1 MLPTSGGFPMK
12 FWLKGKRNEV
22 NQCQM
27 SKLKVQMKSKAQSE
41 KRMPFDF
48 VVKEENILTFSHLSF
63 I

>member
-1 MLPTSGGFPMK
+1 MK
-12 FWLKGKRNEV
+12 FWLKGRRNEV

-27 SKLKVQMKSKAQSE
+27 SKLALSDEPKGNQVQMKSQAQSG

-48 VVKEENILTFSHLSF
+48 VVKKNIFHSV